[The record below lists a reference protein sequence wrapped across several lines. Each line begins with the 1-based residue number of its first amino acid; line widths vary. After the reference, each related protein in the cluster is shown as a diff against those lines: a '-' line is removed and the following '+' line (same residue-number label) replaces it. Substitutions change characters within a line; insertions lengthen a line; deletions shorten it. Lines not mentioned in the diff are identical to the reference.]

1 VKPTASL
8 AAPSHVVQGDSGGP
22 IVLPSLSGDVVV
34 GVTSWGPADCRT
46 PYSFYTR
53 IADHLPWLKAKMA
66 LPITAGAGTGAGL
79 TSGSSSSSSG
89 SSSSSAAAS
98 EPSLADV
105 LGDLLGLLP
114 ASR

>member
-1 VKPTASL
+1 M
-8 AAPSHVVQGDSGGP
+8 QGDSGGP

-66 LPITAGAGTGAGL
+66 LPITAGAAAGAGL
-79 TSGSSSSSSG
+79 GGSSGNSGSG
-89 SSSSSAAAS
+89 SLS
-98 EPSLADV
+98 DV